1 MNTQQIQEL
10 ALSLGAME
18 AKPVDL
24 REIAFHQ
31 ELRDMCTMNSCGKY
45 GTNWGCPPG
54 CGEMSELSKKVLSFS
69 HGVVF
74 QLVGQ
79 LEDSFDFEGM
89 MANGEKFYQ
98 ITHNIKQALAK
109 GNLPFLV
116 LGAGSCRECENC
128 TYPDAPCRFPNEK
141 HISVEACGIY
151 VTKLC
156 AAAGLNYINGE
167 NTITNT
173 GLILF

>member
-1 MNTQQIQEL
+1 
-10 ALSLGAME
+10 ME
-18 AKPVDL
+18 AQPVDL
-24 REIAFHQ
+24 QEIAFHQ
-31 ELRDMCTMNSCGKY
+31 ELRDMCAMNSCGKY
-45 GTNWGCPPG
+45 RTNWGCPPG
-54 CGEMSELSKKVLSFS
+54 CGEMNELAQMVRSFS
-69 HGVVF
+69 HGVVY

-98 ITHNIKQALAK
+98 ITHCIKEALAK
-109 GNLPFLV
+109 ENLPCMV
-116 LGAGSCRECENC
+116 LGAGCCQECKDC
-128 TYPDAPCRFPNEK
+128 TYPDEPCRFPDKK